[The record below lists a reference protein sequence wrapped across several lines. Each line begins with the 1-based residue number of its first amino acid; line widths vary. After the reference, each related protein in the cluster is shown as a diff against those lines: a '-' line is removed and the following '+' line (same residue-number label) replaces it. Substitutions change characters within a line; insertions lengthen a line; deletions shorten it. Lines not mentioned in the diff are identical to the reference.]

1 MFLALSRSASFD
13 RYLQDVFKEMAGPRI
28 LRTPSEFRRVLKP
41 GPGILILHATSCSKL
56 LPALLA
62 ELDKRPEL
70 AIGIAADAPDLSEM
84 LGFCEHGIRAY
95 FNSYMADTHYKQM
108 LRLLAAGQTWF
119 TPQLLAQALKI
130 AQRTMTVSPVDEMLG
145 QLTPRERE
153 VSWAVA
159 EGLSN
164 KEVANAFGITER
176 TVKAH
181 LTHVFEKLKIRDRVT
196 LAITLSQQ
204 PGGLKQQA

>member
-1 MFLALSRSASFD
+1 MLLALSRSGSFD
-13 RYLQDVFKEMAGPRI
+13 RYLQDVFKEMAGFRI
-28 LRTPSEFRRVLKP
+28 LRTPSDFRRALKP
-41 GPGILILHATSCSKL
+41 GPGILILHASSCEKL
-56 LPALLA
+56 IPPLLA

-70 AIGIAADAPDLSEM
+70 VVSVAADAPDLSEM
-84 LGFCEHGIRAY
+84 LGYCEHGIRAY
-95 FNSYMADTHYKQM
+95 FNSYMADAHYKQM
-108 LRLLAAGQTWF
+108 LRLLSVGQTWF
-119 TPQLLAQALKI
+119 APQLLAQALKI
-130 AQRTMTVSPVDEMLG
+130 AQRSMTVSPVEEMLG

-164 KEVANAFGITER
+164 KEIANAFGITER

-204 PGGLKQQA
+204 SSELKQQA